1 MSRSAA
7 TNHLEIYE
15 KCRTMIKEGEGDKL
29 LAFMTREE
37 VQKWIRVGGL
47 NRQGILCEKKKIV
60 QKTLLHTA
68 CEKGQA
74 QCVRI
79 LLEANASPNV
89 KAQGLPNTSFRETP
103 LHVAVLYNQEECV
116 KLLLDVKV
124 SNHSIEM
131 KYFLHSLL

>member
-1 MSRSAA
+1 MALSLMSRSAAAA

-15 KCRTMIKEGEGDKL
+15 KCRNMIKAGEDDKL
-29 LAFMTREE
+29 LDFMARVE

-47 NRQGILCEKKKIV
+47 DRQGILCEKRQLA

-74 QCVRI
+74 RCVQI
-79 LLEANASPNV
+79 LLEAKASPNV
-89 KAQGLPNTSFRETP
+89 KAQGLPNTSFGETP
-103 LHVAVLYNQEECV
+103 LHVAVLYGKEDCI

-124 SNHSIEM
+124 
-131 KYFLHSLL
+131 F

>member
-1 MSRSAA
+1 MSRSVALA

-15 KCRTMIKEGEGDKL
+15 KCRTMIKAGEHDKL
-29 LAFMTREE
+29 LNFMAREE

-47 NRQGILCEKKKIV
+47 DRQGILCEQRKIA

-74 QCVRI
+74 RCVQI
-79 LLEANASPNV
+79 LLDAKASPNV
-89 KAQGLPNTSFRETP
+89 KAQGLPNTSFGETP

-124 SNHSIEM
+124 SDHW
-131 KYFLHSLL
+131 